1 MGVLKGQKGKLKQ
14 LKKKIYKYLDQ
25 ENLTTFEK
33 QLGQVNMLPKLI
45 NKVCMPCK
53 YYAVDPH

>member
-1 MGVLKGQKGKLKQ
+1 MGVLKDQKGKLKQ

-33 QLGQVNMLPKLI
+33 QVGQVNMLPKLI
-45 NKVCMPCK
+45 NKVTDQLRDGK
-53 YYAVDPH
+53 QIHS